1 MDINTLIDEQFDSMT
16 AVSSD
21 KILEA
26 MLTRDSMELQY
37 RKQGYSES
45 DISRFHDMA
54 TQRILEASEDSK
66 KWDSFGHAYRSADSK
81 WGVVKNVAHHA
92 WNKLVELFKKFW
104 QWCKKIYL
112 SIVNFFRSDANFI
125 KKYAPQL
132 RAAEKANKDIFN
144 GIDVVVLKA
153 SDKKKALNYE
163 VDVKVSDVSE
173 NNIDSNEKL
182 MTKIRDGIDT
192 EKKEMGK
199 DYSIDDLIS
208 AFNTINI
215 DELKH
220 SGKEAEAKAKKLES
234 QKELSEEDAK
244 KSASYLHAMKAVNSF
259 LLSAKKKQH
268 SSLKS
273 ALIRCIARTKKVAK
287 EATIMFMIEQSNIA
301 IEEAYNPFHEADES
315 EKDESREYSNV
326 SGAWSKGDGTWN
338 KIKGAAGAIGHNIIA
353 FFKRCYDWIV
363 GKFKAAWGWIKKQWA
378 KVKVWWRGEN
388 KSDVTTDS
396 PTVTENGK
404 KTLELIDLVLN
415 GKKVTEFKVMGD
427 IIGINTGV
435 SVFQVEKDQAE
446 LDQFHI
452 SVEKRLTAINNLIK
466 KYSKDKNQK
475 EFVKVLKECRPL
487 CEELL
492 KATRE
497 SLTKSKQMLSDIT
510 NKIRHSK
517 NNNTSTTSN
526 NQNAAEASA
535 QNASAL
541 LYESAGLDMLINET
555 IQEAYTIMAMAE
567 ADEVD
572 PIIGSATNGSAY
584 GITDVSQAD
593 TSILAAGA
601 STDPFALDYE
611 DVNTFSQT
619 HSMGDEDSVGTVGV
633 SLGDT
638 TTNVNKGNQT
648 PAIESAIAQLEMEF
662 SCVA

>member
-21 KILEA
+21 RILEA
-26 MLTRDSMELQY
+26 MLTRDKMELQY
-37 RKQGYSES
+37 RRQGYSES

-54 TQRILEASEDSK
+54 TQRILEASEEEKESK

-81 WGVVKNVAHHA
+81 WGVVKNVAQHA

-112 SIVNFFRSDANFI
+112 SIVNFFKSDANFI

-132 RAAEKANKDIFN
+132 REAEKANKDVFN
-144 GIDVVVLKA
+144 GIDVVVLKT

-163 VDVKVSDVSE
+163 VDVKVSDVTRDV
-173 NNIDSNEKL
+173 DSNEKI
-182 MTKIRDGIDT
+182 MTKIREGIDT

-208 AFNTINI
+208 AFNAINI
-215 DELKH
+215 DYIKH
-220 SGKEAEAKAKKLES
+220 SGKAAESEAKKLET
-234 QKELSEEDAK
+234 QKELSEEEAK

-259 LLSAKKKQH
+259 LLSVKKKQH

-301 IEEAYNPFHEADES
+301 IEEAYNPFHEAKND
-315 EKDESREYSNV
+315 SRDYQSV
-326 SGAWSKGDGTWN
+326 SGAWSKGNGVWDKT
-338 KIKGAAGAIGHNIIA
+338 KGAAKAVGHNIVA
-353 FFKRCYDWIV
+353 FIKRCYDWIR
-363 GKFKAAWGWIKKQWA
+363 GKFKSAWDWIKKQWA
-378 KVKVWWRGEN
+378 KVKSWWNGEKEVTKISSSAKDAAN
-388 KSDVTTDS
+388 ELASILTSENIDKAKVEEIKSKL
-396 PTVTENGK
+396 ENGATETARMTADK
-404 KTLELIDLVLN
+404 Y
-415 GKKVTEFKVMGD
+415 GKE
-427 IIGINTGV
+427 I
-435 SVFQVEKDQAE
+435 AE
-446 LDQFHI
+446 LDSI
-452 SVEKRLTAINNLIK
+452 INKIDDAVNKLQT
-466 KYSKDKNQK
+466 SKSKS
-475 EFVKVLKECRPL
+475 F
-487 CEELL
+487 
-492 KATRE
+492 
-497 SLTKSKQMLSDIT
+497 LTKQYSDADNDAIAIKAAASGALSILRNILNTCKSTLNSIKPSKGEET
-510 NKIRHSK
+510 ANK
-517 NNNTSTTSN
+517 
-526 NQNAAEASA
+526 E
-535 QNASAL
+535 SAL
-541 LYESAGLDMLINET
+541 IYESAGLDMLINES

-619 HSMGDEDSVGTVGV
+619 HPMGDEDSVGTVGV

-648 PAIESAIAQLEMEF
+648 PAIESAIAQLEMEL

>member
-21 KILEA
+21 RILEA
-26 MLTRDSMELQY
+26 MLTRDKMELQY
-37 RKQGYSES
+37 RRQGYSES

-54 TQRILEASEDSK
+54 TQRILEASEEEKESK

-81 WGVVKNVAHHA
+81 WGVVKNVAQHA

-132 RAAEKANKDIFN
+132 REAEKANKDIFN
-144 GIDVVVLKA
+144 GIDVVVLKT
-153 SDKKKALNYE
+153 SDKKKALDYE

-173 NNIDSNEKL
+173 NIDSNEKL
-182 MTKIRDGIDT
+182 MTKIRDGFDT
-192 EKKEMGK
+192 EKREMGK

-208 AFNTINI
+208 AFNSINI

-220 SGKEAEAKAKKLES
+220 TGKAAEAKAKKLES
-234 QKELSEEDAK
+234 QKELSEEEAK

-259 LLSAKKKQH
+259 LLSVKKKQH

-301 IEEAYNPFHEADES
+301 IEEAYNPFHEADGS
-315 EKDESREYSNV
+315 KKDDSREYQNV
-326 SGAWSKGDGTWN
+326 RGAWSKGDGVWSKT
-338 KIKGAAGAIGHNIIA
+338 KGAAKAIGHNIVA
-353 FFKRCYDWIV
+353 FIKRCYDWIR
-363 GKFKAAWGWIKKQWA
+363 GKFKSAWDWIKKQWA
-378 KVKVWWRGEN
+378 KVKSWWNGE
-388 KSDVTTDS
+388 KEVTTISSSAKDAANELAAILAS
-396 PTVTENGK
+396 ENIDQTKVEEIKTKLENGATETARMTADK
-404 KTLELIDLVLN
+404 Y
-415 GKKVTEFKVMGD
+415 GKE
-427 IIGINTGV
+427 I
-435 SVFQVEKDQAE
+435 AE
-446 LDQFHI
+446 LD
-452 SVEKRLTAINNLIK
+452 SLINKIDGAVRKLQTS
-466 KYSKDKNQK
+466 KYLGMAADKNAIAIKAAANGSLSILRSILNTCRSTLNSIKPSKGEETANK
-475 EFVKVLKECRPL
+475 E
-487 CEELL
+487 
-492 KATRE
+492 
-497 SLTKSKQMLSDIT
+497 
-510 NKIRHSK
+510 
-517 NNNTSTTSN
+517 
-526 NQNAAEASA
+526 
-535 QNASAL
+535 SAL
-541 LYESAGLDMLINET
+541 IYESAGLDMLINES

-619 HSMGDEDSVGTVGV
+619 HPMGDEDSVGTVGV

-638 TTNVNKGNQT
+638 TTHVGKGNQT
-648 PAIESAIAQLEMEF
+648 PAIESAIAQLEMEL